1 MKLLLVAGAGLITT
15 AGAWVAIAGQ
25 ERQGAAT
32 PVEIMGR
39 VADPE
44 MLALGRQV
52 YAENCAS
59 CHGAELEGQP
69 NWKRRLESGR
79 MPAPPHDAT
88 GHTWHH
94 SDADLFRLTKEGVAA
109 VIGGN
114 YQSDMPAFG
123 DVLTDEEILTALAYV
138 KSTWP
143 ERERAY
149 QAQVTQ
155 QDASGGKP

>member
-1 MKLLLVAGAGLITT
+1 MRRASLIGAGLVLA

-25 ERQGAAT
+25 EGQGPAT

-39 VADPE
+39 VADLE
-44 MLALGRQV
+44 MLALGQRV

-79 MPAPPHDAT
+79 MPAPPHDET
-88 GHTWHH
+88 GHSWHH
-94 SDADLFRLTKEGVAA
+94 SDADLFRLTKEGVAV
-109 VIGGN
+109 VIGGD

-123 DVLTDEEILTALAYV
+123 DVLTDEEILAALAYI

-149 QAQVTQ
+149 QAQITQ

>member
-1 MKLLLVAGAGLITT
+1 MAAAVAWLAL
-15 AGAWVAIAGQ
+15 AGQ
-25 ERQGAAT
+25 EAGNGSPPGSAILGET
-32 PVEIMGR
+32 
-39 VADPE
+39 ADAE
-44 MLALGRQV
+44 MIALGEAL

-59 CHGAELEGQP
+59 CHGADLEGQP

-79 MPAPPHDAT
+79 MPAPPHDET

-109 VIGGN
+109 VIGGG
-114 YQSDMPAFG
+114 YESDMPAFRS
-123 DVLTDEEILTALAYV
+123 VLTDEETRAVLAFI

-149 QAQVTQ
+149 QAEITKR
-155 QDASGGKP
+155 DTGSGS